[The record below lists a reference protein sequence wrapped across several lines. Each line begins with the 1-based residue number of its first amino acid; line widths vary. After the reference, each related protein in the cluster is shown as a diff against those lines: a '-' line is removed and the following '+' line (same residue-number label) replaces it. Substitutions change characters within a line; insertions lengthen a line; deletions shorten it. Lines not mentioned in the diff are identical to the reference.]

1 MSDKVTLEEA
11 ERIAVQLS
19 PYDQLKLIAWISE
32 NLSGLL
38 PLKITFCGSS
48 KTYTKSD
55 ADGTP
60 SMEEIYNR
68 LTAQGHICF
77 LPKLPGKPFGFDELE
92 FEKEYGREELLRIKP
107 IVTLEH
113 FKKIEA
119 SDAVLIVNHSR
130 ERDGKFIE
138 GYFGSNTLMELAVA
152 YYLRKKIYILK
163 PFQENHPH
171 YEEIAKLDTIIL
183 NGDLSKIRKIGD

>member
-1 MSDKVTLEEA
+1 MSDKVTLEEV

-19 PYDQLKLIAWISE
+19 PNEQLKLIAWICE

-48 KTYTKSD
+48 KTYTNRD

-60 SMEEIYNR
+60 SMEEIRNR

-77 LPKLPGKPFGFDELE
+77 LPEIPGMPFGMSEQDFI
-92 FEKEYGREELLRIKP
+92 EKFGREELLRIKP

-113 FKKIEA
+113 FKKIEV

-130 ERDGKFIE
+130 ERNREFIE

-163 PFQENHPH
+163 PFQKNHPH
-171 YEEIAKLDTIIL
+171 YDEIAKLDAIIL
-183 NGDLSKIRKIGD
+183 NGDLSRIRKIGD